1 MMEHRQEEE
10 GVEEGLHRAMPEEE
24 EEDLR
29 WEPLGVEA
37 AVIQHRASEEVE
49 AEEHQQDF
57 RLVEAEGRLPHR
69 LPEQAWKETS
79 LYQQQRVASA
89 APWCQTG

>member
-1 MMEHRQEEE
+1 MEHLQEEE
-10 GVEEGLHRAMPEEE
+10 GAEEGFHRAMPEE

-37 AVIQHRASEEVE
+37 AVIQHRASGEVE
-49 AEEHQQDF
+49 AEEHQQEF

-69 LPEQAWKETS
+69 LPEQAWKEKS
-79 LYQQQRVASA
+79 LYQQRRVAWA
-89 APWCQTG
+89 APWYQTG